1 MVSVAKAKTKKP
13 ELSNWYKDRYQALL
27 VQRKVLIAVTFA
39 ALACTLFSVLV
50 IVRMIPQKTIAPY
63 VIQVDQKTGIT
74 QVVDPVTTQQLT
86 ANEAINN
93 YFIAQYIRAREGY
106 AASDILR
113 SYETV
118 RLMSE
123 PRRVFP
129 AYSAEIDGNNPNSAP
144 TRFGAVGTRQ
154 VKFKSTTVLEPQ
166 VVQIRVMI
174 EEKKDGMGVS
184 AQYHRI
190 ITLRFEYSKI
200 SLSPEERMI
209 NPLGFRVTEY
219 RVDEDVIQ

>member
-1 MVSVAKAKTKKP
+1 VEKAKAKAKKP
-13 ELSNWYKDRYQALL
+13 ELSNWYKDRYQAML
-27 VQRKVLIAVTFA
+27 VQRKVLVAVTFA
-39 ALACTLFSVLV
+39 ALACTLCSVLV

-74 QVVDPVTTQQLT
+74 QVIDPVTTQQLT
-86 ANEAINN
+86 ANEAITN

-106 AASDILR
+106 AANEIMR
-113 SYETV
+113 FFETV
-118 RLMSE
+118 RLMSD
-123 PRRVFP
+123 PRNVFP
-129 AYSAEIDGNNPNSAP
+129 AYRVEIDSNNPDSHP
-144 TRFGAVGTRQ
+144 TRFGALGTRQ
-154 VKFKSTTVLEPQ
+154 VKFKSTTMLEPSVAQ
-166 VVQIRVMI
+166 VRLLI
-174 EEKKDGMGVS
+174 EEKKEGTETT

-200 SLSPEERMI
+200 PLSADERTV

>member
-1 MVSVAKAKTKKP
+1 MAKTKAKAKKP

-27 VQRKVLIAVTFA
+27 VQRKVLVAVTFA
-39 ALACTLFSVLV
+39 ALGCTLFSVLV

-74 QVVDPVTTQQLT
+74 QVVDPVTTRQLT

-106 AASDILR
+106 ASNDILH
-113 SYETV
+113 SYEIV

-123 PRRVFP
+123 PRAVFP
-129 AYSAEIDGNNPNSAP
+129 AYNAEMDSNNPDSNP
-144 TRFGAVGTRQ
+144 TKLGVLGVRQ
-154 VKFKSTTVLEPQ
+154 VKFKSTTMLEPQ
-166 VVQIRVMI
+166 VVQVRVLI
-174 EEKKDGMGVS
+174 EEKKDGTTVS

-200 SLSPEERMI
+200 ALSPDERMI

-219 RVDEDVIQ
+219 RIDEDVIQ